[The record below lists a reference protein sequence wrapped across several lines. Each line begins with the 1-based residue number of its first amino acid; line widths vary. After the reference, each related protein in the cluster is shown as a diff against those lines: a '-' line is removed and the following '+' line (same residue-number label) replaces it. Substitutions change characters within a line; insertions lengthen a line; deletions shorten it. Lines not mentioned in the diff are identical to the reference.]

1 MKKLITPVIVTVMLL
16 GLSITPAQAIFGL
29 SKCEKLD
36 KQIKLELM
44 TGDILWQSYKVEIK
58 KFDNAW
64 RLLNSEKYDLYWS
77 KVEQTLNSLNLVYES
92 DIKAWGAAAANP
104 GCFESKNNAQIRTVL
119 SIFKKSNSDI
129 QKAIKVKNVLYE
141 WNFYKMYSNRENIKK
156 YLIK

>member
-1 MKKLITPVIVTVMLL
+1 MRKRLAAGLFVIGLL
-16 GLSITPAQAIFGL
+16 ASSFTPAQAIFGF

-44 TGDILWQSYKVEIK
+44 TGDILWQGYKVKIK
-58 KFDNAW
+58 KFDSAW

-77 KVEQTLNSLNLVYES
+77 KIEQTLNSLNLVYES

-104 GCFESKNNAQIRTVL
+104 GCFESKNNAEIRTVL

-129 QKAIKVKNVLYE
+129 QKAIKAKNVLYK
-141 WNFYKMYSNRENIKK
+141 WNFHKMYSNRENIKK

>member
-1 MKKLITPVIVTVMLL
+1 MSKRLTAGLLII
-16 GLSITPAQAIFGL
+16 GLFAYSLSPAHAIFGL

-36 KQIKLELM
+36 KQIKLELR

-104 GCFESKNNAQIRTVL
+104 GCFESKNNAQIRKVL

-129 QKAIKVKNVLYE
+129 QKAIKAKNVLYE